1 MHLTYHDSEAHAS
14 EALSH
19 ADKAGAPEIEITP
32 AMIAAGASVLWN
44 HLCVS
49 DLSPGFC
56 ESLAEEVLLY
66 ALKVSRSGNR
76 AAP

>member
-1 MHLTYHDSEAHAS
+1 MHLTYHDSDRYAS
-14 EALSH
+14 EALSS

-32 AMIAAGASVLWN
+32 AMIAAGAAVLWN
-44 HLCVS
+44 HPCVS

-56 ESLAEEVLLY
+56 ESLAEEVLSY

-76 AAP
+76 AVP